1 VKMKLL
7 IAAAACAAIISADT
21 LAQQR
26 GAPVP
31 QQPPAAQQRTPA
43 AQRPA
48 AGPAQTGL
56 SAADRATASQYNQKQ
71 AIALQV
77 TLDNEGFSP
86 GEIDGT
92 LGKNTLRALEAYEGA
107 RKKKAVPAANGG
119 LRDHTLTAE
128 DVAGPFTKIP
138 ADMMAK
144 SKLDRLGYANVLEKL
159 GEQFHIKPALLRQLN
174 PGKRFVAG
182 EVIKVPSIE
191 VTRIP
196 DTRPEGSASNS
207 GFGNVTVIVSKSRS
221 ALQVLDQ
228 SGQVIFRAAVT
239 TGSANDPLPIGVWQV
254 NSVTRNPVFN
264 YNPALFWDAN
274 PAHAKAKIPP
284 GPNNPVGVVWIDLS
298 KEHYGIHGTPEPGKI
313 AYSESHGCIRL
324 TNWDALKVAGMV
336 TKGTPVHL
344 VE

>member
-1 VKMKLL
+1 MRKNHL
-7 IAAAACAAIISADT
+7 IAAAACVVLVSAGAA
-21 LAQQR
+21 
-26 GAPVP
+26 APQP
-31 QQPPAAQQRTPA
+31 QS
-43 AQRPA
+43 
-48 AGPAQTGL
+48 GL

-77 TLDNEGFSP
+77 TLDKEGFSP

-107 RKKKAVPAANGG
+107 RRAKAVPAANGG
-119 LRDHTLTAE
+119 LREHTLTAE
-128 DVAGPFTKIP
+128 DVAGPFVKLP

-144 SKLDRLGYANVLEKL
+144 SKLPRLGYTSVLEKL

-174 PGKRFVAG
+174 PRKRFAAG
-182 EVIKVPSIE
+182 ETIKVPDVE

-196 DTRPEGSASNS
+196 DTRAEGTPSNS
-207 GFGNVTVIVSKSRS
+207 GFGNVLVIVSKSRS
-221 ALQVLDQ
+221 ALQVLDP

-239 TGSANDPLPIGVWQV
+239 TGSEEDPLPIGVWQV
-254 NSVTRNPVFN
+254 NSVNRNPVFN
-264 YNPALFWDAN
+264 YNPDLFWDAN
-274 PAHAKAKIPP
+274 PAHAKAKIPA

-313 AYSESHGCIRL
+313 AYTESHGCIRL
-324 TNWDALKVAGMV
+324 TNWDALRVAGMV